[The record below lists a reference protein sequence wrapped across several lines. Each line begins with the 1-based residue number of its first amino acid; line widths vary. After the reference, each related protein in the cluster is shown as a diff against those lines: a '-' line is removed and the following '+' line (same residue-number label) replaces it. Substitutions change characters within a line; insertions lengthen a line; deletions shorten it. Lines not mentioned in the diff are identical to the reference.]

1 MVSHPSKKYQTMANG
16 DEMKSEERKEKA
28 LNTLALES
36 GTYKTTFTHKFLN
49 RKPYQEVDPKK
60 VLAFIPGK
68 IRKVYVKKGSR
79 VKEGDKLMILE
90 AMKMNNIIFS
100 PIKGTVKEVYVTQGI
115 SVAKNALLVEFK

>member
-1 MVSHPSKKYQTMANG
+1 MANG
-16 DEMKSEERKEKA
+16 DDKKSDSKKDKG

-36 GTYKTTFTHKFLN
+36 GTYKTTFTQKFLD

-68 IRKVYVKKGSR
+68 IRKVHVKKGSR
-79 VKEGDKLMILE
+79 VKEGDRLMILE

-100 PIKGTVKEVYVTQGI
+100 PIKGVVKEVYVTQGI
-115 SVAKNALLVEFK
+115 SVAKNALLIEFK